1 MIFTERTIKIANDV
15 CKIDNP
21 IVLYR
26 GDYNVEIRFTIIEC
40 PYKYS
45 TKNSSNIIETVDASY
60 GQLVIKVPNDGSP
73 IFSDVVETKE
83 GSIVFTLSGE
93 MIDESIEVGDYTFQI
108 RLFDANKESRA
119 TIPPVEN
126 GISIREPIASED
138 ITTTNEVGEAT
149 VGYALTTVATLEDAF
164 DSQGNYNKT
173 IWGTGD
179 RITAAKLNKIEDGID
194 GINQKIA
201 SVGTGG
207 EGMTQEQVSQLSTA
221 YQHSQSTHA
230 PSNAEANVQAD
241 WNETNTTSDAY
252 IKNKPTN
259 LATTD
264 DIPTVPTKTSQLTND
279 SGYITNIPDEYIT
292 EAELKAKKYT
302 TEQYVDDVVH
312 NAIITN
318 EYTHPSTHP
327 ASMITGLST
336 VATSGSYDDLTDKPI
351 IPTRTSELANN
362 SDFVDSAFVSQKI
375 AEASLSGGEVDLSG
389 YVTKGVGN
397 ASQIQFADGQTFQA
411 KLDAGT
417 LKGEK
422 GDKGDKGDP
431 GIRGE
436 IGPQGIQGP
445 KGDKG
450 DTGEQG
456 IQGGKG
462 DKGDPFVYSDFT
474 QEQLES
480 LRGPQGIQ
488 GEQGFQGPKGEKG
501 DKGDTGEQG
510 PQGIQGEQG
519 PAGADGYTPIKGVDY
534 FDGAKGDKGDK
545 GDTGERGPQGE
556 QGIQGE
562 KGDTGSQG
570 PQGLK
575 GEKGDQGSQGPKGD
589 KGDKGADGL
598 TTAISVNGN
607 TYTHVDGVITL
618 PNYPSSSS
626 GGSTS
631 GVSSI
636 LQNMKWCVIG
646 DSISDVGVG
655 RTNKWYQEFIAD
667 RVGCTLVDWNGDGTG
682 YIKNYNGRQALINRI
697 DAIPEDSNV
706 ITIFLGTNDNA
717 ALGTLGT
724 TDTTTF
730 YGAVEY
736 CIKTIKEKYP
746 LIPLGVMTP
755 LPCASKN
762 NLSYSKAIKEV
773 CEKYYVPVLDLNKIC
788 NINLSS
794 PLYKLNYMPDGLHPN
809 DNLHRDISYRVQ
821 PWLENEVLVCNFTD
835 NIIQRGLVVFPKK
848 NLTYTSGSTLDLQ
861 VALSH
866 VPNER
871 QEVKLTCGTSGITF
885 SKSTLYF
892 DHNKDVQTVTLT
904 IPTTVSGNLTI
915 TGTTWGVATTTTIS
929 KVGGSESVAVE
940 SISLNK
946 SIHTMKVDETVQLT
960 ATINPSTATNQNITW
975 STNNS
980 NCTVQNG
987 LVTGVTEG
995 ECIITAT
1002 SEDGGHT
1009 ASCTITV
1016 QAKTSDVP
1024 SGTFEYYVNLDFN
1037 DNSNLTRIK
1046 NLADS
1051 SKNGLVNQTSLVSW
1065 GNGVMDI
1072 HCTGSNQ
1079 GIDISNY
1086 SETFEE
1092 ISVELTC
1099 QPNEAKGGTLFY
1111 ITGLAGDNLNLTTK
1125 ADLKLNIGFKSYDDG
1140 TASWQRP
1147 PAINATLPTESMT
1160 HIILSIKSGEFN
1172 VYINGEL
1179 SVSAT
1184 NTFTNL
1190 SMSKVQVMNY
1200 NINGKIDTFRIYK
1213 SALTSTQAANL
1224 YNSYINK

>member
-1190 SMSKVQVMNY
+1190 SMSRVQIMNY
-1200 NINGKIDTFRIYK
+1200 NVNGKMDTFRIYK

-1224 YNSYINK
+1224 YNSYITK